1 MKSKKLA
8 RLDVIGAVAV
18 LTIDNPPVNTL
29 GREVRGNILKTV
41 ATAVDDPGTAAIVI
55 IGANDVFSAGADI
68 LDFEDSS
75 RDPQFPELINA
86 LEQSSKPVVAAISG
100 VALGGGLEVALGC
113 HYRVADSNATM
124 GLPEVSLGIM
134 PGAGGTVRL
143 PRLIGAEAAIDLGT
157 TGRRIDA
164 GEALSMGLVD
174 LVVDAD
180 LLPHACKFA
189 LEQLETE
196 PRRLSEAGVGSI
208 PDEHFFR
215 NQAAKLEKL
224 FRGQTSPMVALET
237 YRRGLGLEFDEALA
251 NERRVF
257 LELRQT
263 EQAKA
268 LHHVF
273 VAERRVR
280 QVPEISNMEPDPVT
294 CVAVIGGGSMGSD
307 IATRLLLADYRV
319 LLVEPD
325 ARNRRTAANRITSNL
340 DGAVKRGK
348 LDEIRRAK
356 RIEDLD
362 IIDDIAGI
370 GHCDLAIE
378 AVYEDMQ
385 VKVEVF
391 KALDRVTGTATT
403 LATNTSYLDLDA
415 LAAVTENPANVL
427 GLHFFSPAHIMRL
440 LEIIKSRETSAKTLA
455 RGFDLARRLNM
466 VAVCSGVCEG
476 FIGNRILEKTRNAA
490 FYLLANGVLPREVD
504 AAMES
509 FGMAMGPFRV
519 MDMAGLDIAWAR
531 RKAKSQNHTPDDRYT
546 LIADRLCERG
556 WFGRKAGRGWY
567 RYDGGETRGSPD
579 PEVEGMVSD
588 CAREAGNSN
597 CRYSASQIQQYLVLT
612 MVNEAAR
619 ILDDGI
625 AMRASDI
632 DLVKIHGYGF
642 PRWRGG
648 PTHYAD
654 RIGLAE
660 VVNRIGAFAHDDP
673 VLWSPAPLLVAL
685 AEDGATFASFDEN
698 KSGLQTRV
706 KHSR

>member
-1 MKSKKLA
+1 MKSKELV
-8 RLDVIGAVAV
+8 RLDVVSGVAV

-29 GREVRGNILKTV
+29 GREVREDLLRAV
-41 ATAVDDPGTAAIVI
+41 AAAVDDSGTVAIVL
-55 IGANDVFSAGADI
+55 IGANDLFIAGADVQE
-68 LDFEDSS
+68 FEDPPLE
-75 RDPQFPELINA
+75 PQFPELINEI
-86 LEQSSKPVVAAISG
+86 EQAPKPVIAAISG

-113 HYRVADSNATM
+113 HYRVADSNAKM

-157 TGRRIDA
+157 TGRRIGA
-164 GEALSMGLVD
+164 IEALSMGLVD

-180 LLPHACKFA
+180 LLSHACEFA
-189 LEQLETE
+189 LKQLDQE
-196 PRRLSEAGVGSI
+196 PRRLSEVGI
-208 PDEHFFR
+208 GFNPDERFFR
-215 NQAAKLEKL
+215 NQAEKL
-224 FRGQTSPMVALET
+224 KKSFKGQTSPMVALET
-237 YRRGLGLEFDEALA
+237 FRSGLGLGFEEALA
-251 NERRVF
+251 NERNVF

-268 LHHVF
+268 LRHVF
-273 VAERRVR
+273 FAERRVR
-280 QVPEISNMEPDPVT
+280 QIPEIKDIEPDPVT

-307 IATRLLLADYRV
+307 ITTRLLMADYQV

-325 ARNRRTAANRITSNL
+325 TENQRTAANRITSNL

-348 LDEIRRAK
+348 LDEIGKEK
-356 RIEDLD
+356 RIGDLD
-362 IIDDIAGI
+362 ITDDIAGI
-370 GHCDLAIE
+370 GRCDLVIE
-378 AVYEDMQ
+378 AVYEDMS
-385 VKVEVF
+385 VKTDVF
-391 KALDRVTGTATT
+391 KALDRFARAGTT

-415 LAAVTENPANVL
+415 LAAVTGNPANVF

-440 LEIIKSRETSAKTLA
+440 LEIVKSQKTSAKTLA
-455 RGFDLARRLNM
+455 RGFELARRLNM

-490 FYLLANGVLPREVD
+490 FSLLANGILPREVD

-509 FGMAMGPFRV
+509 FGMSMGPFRV
-519 MDMAGLDIAWAR
+519 MDLAGLDIAWAR
-531 RKAKSQNHTPDDRYT
+531 RKAKSQNHAPDDRHT
-546 LIADRLCERG
+546 RVVDKLCERG

-567 RYDGGETRGSPD
+567 RYDTGEPQGSPD
-579 PEVEGMVSD
+579 PEVESMVSD
-588 CAREAGNSN
+588 CAREAGHPNKS
-597 CRYSASQIQQYLVLT
+597 YSAPQIQQYLVLA
-612 MVNEAAR
+612 MINEAAR

-625 AMRASDI
+625 ARRASDI

-654 RIGLAE
+654 RVGLAE
-660 VVNRIGAFAHDDP
+660 VVKRIEAFAPDDP

-685 AEDGATFASFDEN
+685 AEDGATFASFDED
-698 KSGLQTRV
+698 KSGRDLLGL
-706 KHSR
+706 